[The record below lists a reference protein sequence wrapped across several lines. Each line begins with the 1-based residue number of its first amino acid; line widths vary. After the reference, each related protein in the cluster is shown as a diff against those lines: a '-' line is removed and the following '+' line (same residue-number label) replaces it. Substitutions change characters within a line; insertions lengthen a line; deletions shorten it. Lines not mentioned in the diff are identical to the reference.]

1 MKIIDRYLLRQF
13 IQTFLICFLSLTGLF
28 IVLDALTHIDGF
40 LKCAEKHGSLAS
52 LMGEYYAYRSLLF
65 FDLTAGILALISA
78 MFTITWIQRHN
89 EMTALMAAG
98 VPRIRVALPVIVAAA
113 TVAVLTTANRE
124 LVLPRVREELVRSPD
139 DLVGE
144 AARKMDPRY
153 DAQTDVG
160 IYGEATVAKDCLIKK
175 PSFQLPPSLD
185 HYGSQLVAAT
195 ATYLPPEG
203 DRPGGYLLKGVSQP
217 KDLATK
223 PSLSLGGEPVIITP
237 RDAPD
242 WLGEKECFV
251 VSNVTFDL
259 LTEGLAYASTAQLIA
274 GLRNPG
280 VDFGADV
287 RVEIHSRIVHPFLDV
302 TLLFL
307 GLPLVL
313 TRENRNV
320 FLAIGLCLL
329 VVTVFV
335 LATIALQH
343 LGTTLLIPPHLAAW
357 APLLIFV
364 PLAVGMAGSMW
375 K

>member
-13 IQTFLICFLSLTGLF
+13 IQTFTICFVSLTGLF
-28 IVLDALTHIDGF
+28 IVLDALAHIEDF
-40 LKCAEKHGSLAS
+40 LKCAETHGSLGS
-52 LMGEYYAYRSLLF
+52 LIGEYYAYRSLWF
-65 FDLTAGILALISA
+65 FDMTAGILALVSA

-98 VPRIRVALPVIVAAA
+98 VPRVRVALPVIVAAA
-113 TVAVLTTANRE
+113 TIAVLATANRE
-124 LVLPRVREELVRSPD
+124 FVLPRIRGELARSPN

-144 AARKMDPRY
+144 TARKMDPRY
-153 DAQTDVG
+153 DAQTDIG
-160 IYGEATVAKDCLIKK
+160 IHGEVTVAKDRLIRK

-185 HYGSQLVAAT
+185 HYGSQLVAET

-203 DRPGGYLLKGVSQP
+203 DRPGGYLLKRVSQP
-217 KDLATK
+217 KDLATQ
-223 PSLSLGGEPVIITP
+223 PSLSLGDEPVVITP

-242 WLGEKECFV
+242 WLAADECFV

-259 LTEGLAYASTAQLIA
+259 LTDGLAYASTAQLIA

-287 RVEIHSRIVHPFLDV
+287 RVEIHSRIVHPFMDV

-335 LATIALQH
+335 LAMIALQH
-343 LGTTLLIPPHLAAW
+343 MGTTMLVSPHLAAW